1 MSDIRSIPVNRLV
14 RRDDARMQD
23 EAAVWAL
30 AESIADTGLMNPLTV
45 RPLVD
50 DRFEIIAGSHRFTA
64 CDMLEWPEIPCHV
77 VALDDTLAELAMI
90 DENLCRAELKGAL
103 RDQQTARRK
112 ALYEALHPQ
121 TKREASLKRGADLP
135 FRQLGETGNADRFTA
150 ETAALTGQSER
161 TVQRSAE
168 RGEKISPEAASLMAG
183 TRLDTGSYADR
194 IKDRSAEEQVETIR
208 RDLAAPPRPRPPA
221 VRQEPQHAR
230 PAPKPKAVPGEAFT
244 RFLAL
249 ADEIEAIGV
258 RDILAA
264 AGSQRSVLG
273 QRASGLAD
281 LLEDI
286 MRGCS

>member
-1 MSDIRSIPVNRLV
+1 MNDIRSIPVDSLV
-14 RRDDARMQD
+14 RREDARTQD
-23 EAAVWAL
+23 EAAISAL
-30 AESIADTGLMNPLTV
+30 AESIAETGLMNPLTV
-45 RPLVD
+45 RPLAD

-64 CDMLEWPEIPCHV
+64 CDLLEWPEIPCHV
-77 VALDDTLAELAMI
+77 VVLDDTIAELAMI

-112 ALYEALHPQ
+112 VIYERLHPDSRHGTPGVSRQVGDSGGRSQ
-121 TKREASLKRGADLP
+121 T
-135 FRQLGETGNADRFTA
+135 DRFTS
-150 ETAALTGQSER
+150 ETAAITGHSER
-161 TVQRSAE
+161 TIQRSAE
-168 RGEKISPEAASLMAG
+168 RGEKIAREAANLMAG

-249 ADEIEAIGV
+249 ADEMEAIGV

-281 LLEDI
+281 VLEDI
-286 MRGCS
+286 MRRCS